1 MVSVVTAATAA
12 ATIKKPLVAEDDFES
27 QQKRNVR
34 QPEVCVDYL
43 SYTFDEMDL
52 AASWRVMTKQK
63 KDVVDGIRLENASWR
78 TWAKQRNNLK
88 TISPQTLNW

>member
-1 MVSVVTAATAA
+1 MAPIVTAATVGS
-12 ATIKKPLVAEDDFES
+12 ILKKPVAEDDFGS
-27 QQKRNVR
+27 QQRRHVR
-34 QPEVCVDYL
+34 QPEMCVDYL
-43 SYTFDEMDL
+43 SYKFDEMDL

-63 KDVVDGIRLENASWR
+63 KQVVDGIRLENASWR

>member
-1 MVSVVTAATAA
+1 MVYPVTAAQAGT
-12 ATIKKPLVAEDDFES
+12 TMKKQIEDDFGS

-43 SYTFDEMDL
+43 SYKFDEMDL

>member
-1 MVSVVTAATAA
+1 MVTAVTAATAA
-12 ATIKKPLVAEDDFES
+12 ATMKKPVAEDDFES
-27 QQKRNVR
+27 QQKRHVR
-34 QPEVCVDYL
+34 QPEMCVDYL

-88 TISPQTLNW
+88 TIRPQTLNW